1 MQTYGLTLCLRDDPE
16 KIATYRRYHQAVW
29 PQVTAR
35 LRECGIQRMQIFLL
49 GLRMFMYLQTNDDF
63 DPSRDFARINE
74 DPTSQRWNELMAD
87 LQARAPEASP
97 NEWWANME
105 LVFDMEWPQHR

>member
-1 MQTYGLTLCLRDDPE
+1 VQTYGLTLCLRDDPE

-105 LVFDMEWPQHR
+105 LVFDTEWPQHR